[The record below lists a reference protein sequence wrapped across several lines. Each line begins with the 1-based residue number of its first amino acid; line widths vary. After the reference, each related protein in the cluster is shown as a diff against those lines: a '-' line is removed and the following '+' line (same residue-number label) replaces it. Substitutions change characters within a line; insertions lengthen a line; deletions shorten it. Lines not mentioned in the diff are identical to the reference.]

1 MPRRE
6 PHNWLTY
13 SGTYM
18 SQRYTALE
26 PRSARA
32 TSGELELKWVFQA
45 QSLESFETTPLVV
58 DGVMYLTE
66 APNTALALDAR
77 TGRPFWRYQ
86 YNPSVDSRP
95 CCGRVNRG
103 LAMLGN
109 TLFMATID
117 SKLIAID
124 AITGQPLW
132 QKQVADPDGWLCDDA
147 RAARREGQSHH
158 RRRGRRVRHSRLH
171 RGA

>member
-1 MPRRE
+1 MPTQRAAQLAHVLRHATRANGTRRSTQIR
-6 PHNWLTY
+6 PSNV
-13 SGTYM
+13 
-18 SQRYTALE
+18 
-26 PRSARA
+26 
-32 TSGELELKWVFQA
+32 GELELKWVFQA

-66 APNTALALDAR
+66 APNTAVAVDAR

-86 YNPSVDSRP
+86 YNPSPDARP

-117 SKLIAID
+117 SKLIALD
-124 AITGQPLW
+124 AITGQ
-132 QKQVADPDGWLCDDA
+132 
-147 RAARREGQSHH
+147 AALAEDR
-158 RRRGRRVRHSRLH
+158 
-171 RGA
+171 